1 MFQKNNEISLFNKKI
16 FKKLKILRK
25 NPETKIGLI
34 IGRSDN
40 EQLPSKKGWIWVSL
54 SLEKHR
60 ILSTKRFHIK
70 GDINTKRLQ
79 SNLKKIGFDVV
90 IVDWSTIKF
99 IYTPW
104 VTLKSFLKIDDKS
117 ILITELIT
125 GISYPT
131 FGPWKYKPYGFD
143 VQENIIE
150 TNPNWTK
157 LEREEHIKKFEHA
170 TIKYLKTLFNK
181 VKYKEIKEYPTREG
195 MIRHQE
201 VYKILKMTKPN
212 YFL

>member
-1 MFQKNNEISLFNKKI
+1 MFQINNEFPSSQKAL

-40 EQLPSKKGWIWVSL
+40 EPLPSKKGWIWISL
-54 SLEKHR
+54 SLEKR
-60 ILSTKRFHIK
+60 KIFSTKRFHIK
-70 GDINTKRLQ
+70 GDINTKGLQ

-99 IYTPW
+99 IHTPW
-104 VTLKSFLKIDDKS
+104 VTLKSFLKMDDKS
-117 ILITELIT
+117 LLITELIT
-125 GISYPT
+125 GISFPT
-131 FGPWKYKPYGFD
+131 FGSWKYKPYGFD

-150 TNPNWTK
+150 TKPNWTK
-157 LEREEHIKKFEHA
+157 FEREEHIKKFEHA
-170 TIKYLKTLFNK
+170 TIEYLKTLFNK
-181 VKYKEIKEYPTREG
+181 VKYKEITDYPTRED
-195 MIRHQE
+195 MRDHQK

>member
-1 MFQKNNEISLFNKKI
+1 MFQRNNEFPSSQKAI
-16 FKKLKILRK
+16 FKRLKILRE
-25 NPETKIGLI
+25 NSETKIGLI

-54 SLEKHR
+54 SLEKR
-60 ILSTKRFHIK
+60 IILPTKRFHIK
-70 GDINTKRLQ
+70 GDINTKALQ

-104 VTLKSFLKIDDKS
+104 ITLKSFLKIDDKS

-131 FGPWKYKPYGFD
+131 FGSWKYKPYGFD
-143 VQENIIE
+143 IQENIIE
-150 TNPNWTK
+150 MKPNWTK
-157 LEREEHIKKFEHA
+157 FEREEHIKKFEHA
-170 TIKYLKTLFNK
+170 TIEYLKTLFNK
-181 VKYKEIKEYPTREG
+181 VEYKKRKEYPTREG
-195 MIRHQE
+195 MIRRQE
-201 VYKILKMTKPN
+201 VYKFLKMTKPN